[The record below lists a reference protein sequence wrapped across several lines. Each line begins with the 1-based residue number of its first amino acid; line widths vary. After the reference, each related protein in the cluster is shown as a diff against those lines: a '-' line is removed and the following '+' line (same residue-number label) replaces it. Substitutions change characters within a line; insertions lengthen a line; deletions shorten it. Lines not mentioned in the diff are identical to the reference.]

1 MRVLS
6 RIVYAPSVVN
16 RAPLGLKIVPK
27 YPDIEKYDDA
37 VFGGTDRKDY
47 DDILYAKKNNIPM
60 RIFSSSIL
68 PTEIGYILEAD
79 NRVYGV
85 PLGKIKEFMHQHE
98 VSVTEP
104 SKSGL
109 WIELVKGHVVVHNN
123 PPCIES
129 AEIVFIYYTDIKGY
143 EETRLPI
150 DKTFRIQGSRGV
162 KKIQCKGD
170 ATVYGLFLAN
180 EELLDVA
187 KGRIV
192 DVSRYGKYNK
202 S

>member
-27 YPDIEKYDDA
+27 YPDIEKYENYVYD
-37 VFGGTDRKDY
+37 GIDRKEY
-47 DDILYAKKNNIPM
+47 ENILYAKKTNRPV
-60 RIFSSSIL
+60 RAYTSSIL
-68 PTEIGYILEAD
+68 PKEIGYIIEDGKRIYAVPTGKLKSFMRD
-79 NRVYGV
+79 NKV
-85 PLGKIKEFMHQHE
+85 E
-98 VSVTEP
+98 VIEP
-104 SKSGL
+104 SKNGL
-109 WIELVKGHVVVHNN
+109 WIELSKGHVIIHNN

-129 AEIVFIYYTDIKGY
+129 AEIVFIYYTDIAGY

-150 DKTFRIQGSRGV
+150 DRTFRIQGSYGV
-162 KKIQCKGD
+162 KRIQCKGD
-170 ATVYGLFLAN
+170 ATVYGLKLVN

-187 KGRIV
+187 RGIIV
-192 DVSRYGKYNK
+192 DVSRCNKYNK